1 MGAKHSR
8 EIPEK
13 EFVFE
18 NPLLPKTFQLPTNEE
33 EIKPKI
39 EEKVDNK
46 PESVSTFPTPETK
59 NIEDIEANAY
69 KDISNKENTNNN
81 TDGNNVEPENSTPN
95 DENADI
101 PQSVKP
107 IEEEVKKVK
116 KIKFNEE
123 PLPSDEWYKPLMIEK
138 ADEILSSEAIEN
150 IIEEHVK
157 EEINII
163 KKEQKIRNFKRDKL
177 LERTINTI
185 KYGNSSINYKDIND
199 KFRKSQKK
207 VVECMSNNES
217 CTLSERDIACY
228 QEFEEF
234 KDNLRML
241 YRKYYNA

>member
-1 MGAKHSR
+1 MGSKHSR

-13 EFVFE
+13 EYVFE

-33 EIKPKI
+33 ENIEIKPKI

-69 KDISNKENTNNN
+69 NDTSNKETTNNN
-81 TDGNNVEPENSTPN
+81 TEASNPKNEN
-95 DENADI
+95 ENI
-101 PQSVKP
+101 PQPVKP
-107 IEEEVKKVK
+107 IK

-123 PLPSDEWYKPLMIEK
+123 PLPSDEWYKPLNIEK

-157 EEINII
+157 EEINNI

-177 LERTINTI
+177 LERTISTI
-185 KYGNSSINYKDIND
+185 KYGNSGINYKDIND
-199 KFRKSQKK
+199 KYRKSQKK

-228 QEFEEF
+228 QEF
-234 KDNLRML
+234 
-241 YRKYYNA
+241 